1 MENIYDRIREL
12 RIKNGMTQEDLAK
25 AVGYKGRSMIAR
37 IESGQ
42 IDISQRKIVLF
53 ASALGVSTDY
63 LMDGSDEEARNSE
76 EKRLLFR
83 LANDARPEAI
93 RAAVAVLEAMKQT
106 NTDFGE

>member
-1 MENIYDRIREL
+1 MGNIYDRIRAL
-12 RIKNGMTQEDLAK
+12 RIANGMSQETLAK

-42 IDISQRKIVLF
+42 IDISQKKIVKF
-53 ASALGVSTDY
+53 ADALGVSTDY
-63 LMDGSDEEARNSE
+63 LMDGTDEEAKNNE